1 MPSYHYKALT
11 ADGRITEDVLEAGS
25 RREALARLTALGLT
39 LVHLGEDAG
48 DAARDT
54 VAVRGA
60 QSAVPAKAREAFT
73 RQLAALLGAGVP
85 LATALNRLAH
95 ETQHRRARETWSGI
109 HDLVA
114 DGASLADA
122 MTQYPRTFPRVYT
135 AMVRAGETGGFLE
148 LVLGQIADFQE
159 RERDLR
165 SRVLSA
171 LLYPAVLAVMCVG
184 VVVFLLTFFIPR
196 FQSMF
201 ADFGAALP
209 PLTLVIIGLSDW
221 LRRWG
226 LLVAVVLILGVLLFQ
241 RWRASEAGGR
251 RLEGWLLEIPV
262 FGALT
267 ARFAMTRFCRMLGTL
282 CGAGVP
288 LVMALRVAGESLGNQ
303 VLVDAVR
310 DAIQNVCRG
319 SRLADSLATC
329 SRLFPGS
336 VIEIISVAE
345 QTARLDQELTRLA
358 DSSEKE
364 LDRQLRA
371 AVALAE
377 PAMLFVMA
385 AVIGTIVVGM
395 VLPIFTLQDYIK

>member
-1 MPSYHYKALT
+1 MPSYAYKALA
-11 ADGRITEDVLEAGS
+11 ADGQVTEDVLEAGS
-25 RREALARLTALGLT
+25 RQEALAHLTARGLT
-39 LVHLGEDAG
+39 LVHLREAG
-48 DAARDT
+48 QNRNTGREQAPTAP
-54 VAVRGA
+54 G
-60 QSAVPAKAREAFT
+60 SVPAKARETFT

-85 LATALNRLAH
+85 LATALRRLAH
-95 ETQHRRARETWSGI
+95 ETQNRRARETWIGV

-122 MTQYPRTFPRVYT
+122 MTRYPRTFPRVYT
-135 AMVRAGETGGFLE
+135 AMVRAGETGGFLD
-148 LVLGQIADFQE
+148 LVLSQIADFQE

-165 SRVLSA
+165 NRALSA
-171 LLYPAVLAVMCVG
+171 LLYPAVLALMCIA

-196 FQSMF
+196 FQVMF

-209 PLTLVIIGLSDW
+209 RLTLAIISVSDW

-226 LLVAVVLILGVLLFQ
+226 VLLAIVVAVGAVLFQ
-241 RWRASEAGGR
+241 RWRASESGNR
-251 RLEGWLLEIPV
+251 CWEGWLLRVPV
-262 FGALT
+262 FGALI

-282 CGAGVP
+282 SGAGVP
-288 LVMALRVAGESLGNQ
+288 LVAALRVAGESLGNQ

-310 DAIQNVCRG
+310 DAVQNVCRG
-319 SRLADSLATC
+319 NRLADSLATC
-329 SRLFPGS
+329 PRLFPGS
-336 VIEIISVAE
+336 VIEIISIAE

-364 LDRQLRA
+364 LDRQLRT
-371 AVALAE
+371 AVSLAE

-385 AVIGTIVVGM
+385 GVIGTIVVGM